1 MLIRMLEECEIG
13 LGKPP
18 VIYLMF
24 YPIQLLHEFI
34 FSIPKGVDFLDAICL
49 VSQKKHWTSD
59 ALKEECR
66 KWFSL
71 LLDTVE
77 IKEGAEK
84 VLAHFLTSGKTVTLD
99 KDYRLHIEGEVH
111 SI

>member
-1 MLIRMLEECEIG
+1 MLVRMLGVCEIG
-13 LGKPP
+13 LWKPP
-18 VIYLMF
+18 VIYLVF

-34 FSIPKGVDFLDAICL
+34 FSIPKGVDFMDAICL
-49 VSQKKHWTSD
+49 VSQKKRWTSD

-77 IKEGAEK
+77 IKEGVEK
-84 VLAHFLTSGKTVTLD
+84 ILAHFLTSGKAVTLD
-99 KDYRLHIEGEVH
+99 KDYRLHIEGEV
-111 SI
+111 

>member
-1 MLIRMLEECEIG
+1 M
-13 LGKPP
+13 
-18 VIYLMF
+18 
-24 YPIQLLHEFI
+24 
-34 FSIPKGVDFLDAICL
+34 DAICL
-49 VSQKKHWTSD
+49 VSQKKRWTSD